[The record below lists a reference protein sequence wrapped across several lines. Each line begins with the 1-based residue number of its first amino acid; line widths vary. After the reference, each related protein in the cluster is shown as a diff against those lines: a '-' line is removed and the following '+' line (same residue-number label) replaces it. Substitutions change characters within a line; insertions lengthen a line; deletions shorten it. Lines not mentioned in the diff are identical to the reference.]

1 MNFDRLYIV
10 VATLFVILAIGFL
23 CRKIKIIDDVASKK
37 LSRLILSVGQPAMLI
52 GSLSSAEYN
61 DDNLKTA
68 LIMLVLG
75 FVFHIFLAVISF
87 IFALPLKKKL
97 DEQKLSEFGLMFTN
111 CAFIGFPIFE
121 ALLPGKGQFMASFLC
136 ISFNILLWTWGLIIM
151 GRGRNDI
158 KLTIKKA
165 LVNFG
170 TIPCLIGFVLFLL
183 KNPAI
188 AIDIPSFEIFGRT
201 VNSIGIHGLAL
212 PEFLANAAQYLT
224 NLCTPISLLVTGA
237 LIATQSPKKIF
248 LNWKIYYFNAVKLIL
263 FPLIVC
269 LISKLLLI
277 IIPIDGLEIYATFV
291 TAAAA
296 LPTASSVT
304 MMAENYGLDSG
315 YSSLTV
321 GTSSI
326 LAVLTIPLMMTV
338 AGFILAL

>member
-10 VATLFVILAIGFL
+10 VATLFVIMAVGFL
-23 CRKIKIIDDVASKK
+23 CRKVKVIDDVASKK
-37 LSRLILSVGQPAMLI
+37 LSRLILTVGQPAMLI
-52 GSLSSAEYN
+52 SSLAGAEYSVEN
-61 DDNLKTA
+61 RNTA

-75 FVFHIFLAVISF
+75 FVFHAFLAGISF
-87 IFALPLKKKL
+87 AFALPLRKNL

-136 ISFNILLWTWGLIIM
+136 ISFNVLLWTWGLIII
-151 GRGRNDI
+151 GRGRRDI

-165 LVNFG
+165 LINFG

-183 KNPAI
+183 KNPSI
-188 AIDIPSFEIFGRT
+188 AIELP
-201 VNSIGIHGLAL
+201 GISLRGIVL

-224 NLCTPISLLVTGA
+224 NLCTPISVLVTGA
-237 LIATQSPKKIF
+237 LIAPQSPKKIF
-248 LNWKIYYFNAVKLIL
+248 LNWKIYYFNAIKLIA

-269 LISKLLLI
+269 LISKLLI
-277 IIPIDGLEIYATFV
+277 TVIPVDGLEIYATFV

-304 MMAENYGLDSG
+304 MMAENYDLDSG

-321 GTSSI
+321 GTSSV
-326 LAVLTIPLMMTV
+326 LAVLTIPVTMMI
-338 AGFILAL
+338 AQWILAI

>member
-10 VATLFVILAIGFL
+10 VSTLFVIMAVGFL
-23 CRKIKIIDDVASKK
+23 CRKVKVIDDIASKK
-37 LSRLILSVGQPAMLI
+37 LSKLILTVGQPAMLI
-52 GSLSSAEYN
+52 SSLAGAEYTEEN
-61 DDNLKTA
+61 RNTA
-68 LIMLVLG
+68 IIMLILG
-75 FVFHIFLAVISF
+75 FVFHIFLAGISF
-87 IFALPLKKKL
+87 VFALPLSKNL

-136 ISFNILLWTWGLIIM
+136 ISFNVLIWTWGLVIM
-151 GRGRNDI
+151 GRGRKDI
-158 KLTIKKA
+158 KLTLKKA
-165 LVNFG
+165 FINFG

-188 AIDIPSFEIFGRT
+188 AIDLPGI
-201 VNSIGIHGLAL
+201 SIRGIVL

-224 NLCTPISLLVTGA
+224 NLCTPISVLVTGA

-248 LNWKIYYFNAVKLIL
+248 LNWKIYYFNAVKLIA

-269 LISKLLLI
+269 LLSKLLLI
-277 IIPIDGLEIYATFV
+277 VIPVEGLEIYATFV

-304 MMAENYGLDSG
+304 MMAENYNLDSG

-321 GTSSI
+321 GTSSV
-326 LAVLTIPLMMTV
+326 LAVLTIPVTMMI
-338 AGFILAL
+338 AQWILAL